1 MRDAIFKIAERK
13 IQEAIEN
20 GDLDNLP
27 GAGKPLKLETDFH
40 VPEDLRATYGI
51 LRQAGVLPEE
61 LDLQQAIAKL
71 EEMLAAAPSAEEAGR
86 LKAKLAEKRLHYD
99 ILMEKRRKK
108 PLHIY

>member
-20 GDLDNLP
+20 GELDNLP
-27 GAGKPLKLETDFH
+27 GAGKPLNLETDLH
-40 VPEDLRATYGI
+40 VPEDLRATYRI

-61 LDLQQAIAKL
+61 LDLQQAITKL
-71 EEMLAAAPSAEEAGR
+71 EEMLAAAPSPEEAGQ

>member
-27 GAGKPLKLETDFH
+27 GTGKPLNLETDLH
-40 VPEDLRATYGI
+40 VPEDLRATYRI

-61 LDLQQAIAKL
+61 LDLQQTITKL
-71 EEMLAAAPSAEEAGR
+71 EAMLAAAPSPEEEGQ

-99 ILMEKRRKK
+99 MLMEKRRKK